1 MYMRGQ
7 RKVHAV
13 EAARAQQF
21 GFAAAEFH
29 ALLLQRLPRADGDIF
44 LGGNGKKRHAARKRL
59 GHPGRAQRQRGAH
72 QRGELRIVPAGM
84 ATPFS
89 GFAAGCAGQRMPS
102 SSPMTAAQ
110 GPGRA
115 ALQNGL
121 YACAGQTG
129 LRRKPAAAQQFGH
142 TAAVRVSKKPGSA
155 CAPISCAKAKQRFTL
170 GVNGG
175 KDLLFNSIHG
185 FEPPQYGN
193 KGRQKT
199 APFPGVFLSGARA
212 GDIQTRF
219 IGRRPCGTLSTL
231 WCGLPWLR
239 RKYSGSFPCCQR

>member
-84 ATPFS
+84 GNAGNDFTPPAP
-89 GFAAGCAGQRMPS
+89 AADGYAYFFPASVAHPSRYPFFQFFQKTLDS
-102 SSPMTAAQ
+102 SSVIC
-110 GPGRA
+110 
-115 ALQNGL
+115 
-121 YACAGQTG
+121 YY
-129 LRRKPAAAQQFGH
+129 
-142 TAAVRVSKKPGSA
+142 S
-155 CAPISCAKAKQRFTL
+155 IS
-170 GVNGG
+170 
-175 KDLLFNSIHG
+175 
-185 FEPPQYGN
+185 
-193 KGRQKT
+193 
-199 APFPGVFLSGARA
+199 
-212 GDIQTRF
+212 
-219 IGRRPCGTLSTL
+219 
-231 WCGLPWLR
+231 
-239 RKYSGSFPCCQR
+239 